1 MIKISKYNKEYY
13 ENNKYFINEKARIY
27 YRENFG
33 YEIKRK
39 KLRKQKE
46 EMRKLK
52 NLMNDYCSGN
62 F

>member
-13 ENNKYFINEKARIY
+13 EKKKYIINEKARMY
-27 YRENFG
+27 YRKNFG

-39 KLRKQKE
+39 NLRKQKE
-46 EMRKLK
+46 EIRKLK
-52 NLMNDYCSGN
+52 NLIYDYCSGN